1 MTFGSGTKATIAP
14 DDEGVRR
21 RQTAQKIRAQFLDCT
36 LLFLVCFKFPPTH
49 TIDACQLHES

>member
-21 RQTAQKIRAQFLDCT
+21 KQTAEKIRAQFLDCT
-36 LLFLVCFKFPPTH
+36 LLFLVCFKFPPTR